1 MTAQRPS
8 IPARI
13 HIVGIGGNGMSAVAE
28 YLVSL
33 QRQVS
38 GSDLQKSPELEHLAS
53 LGVQVFAEHDAGN
66 VGTAQM
72 AVMSD
77 AIPAQN
83 PELIEARQRG
93 LRVLRRAE
101 CFALLGTDK
110 TQICVAGSHGKTT
123 TTAMIAH
130 VLESAGAN
138 PSFIM
143 GASVPCL
150 GNRRAQHGNGAH
162 YVAEACEAF
171 QNLSFYRPDLAVLTN
186 VDDDHVEHY
195 GSRAALEVAFR
206 DFAARAPVVIAGG
219 DDPGVRR
226 VINGLDAK
234 LTTFGFES
242 TNDISA
248 ADFRSN
254 REGSFFVLRSD
265 DRDVGEFHVPIPGQ
279 HIILNALACV
289 ATCRALGLSVEEIA
303 RGLKSFTGAARRWQE
318 HGVINGIRLI
328 DDFAHHPAELKTTI
342 DTARVL
348 LGPTERLTIAFQ
360 PQLFSRTLRL
370 KHELAAVLTR
380 CDQVFLLP
388 IYADGEKDT
397 RLVRSDMVAD
407 GIRKLGGA
415 VELFD
420 GLDDLV
426 ERAPGL
432 LKGPGIFILS
442 GAGSIRGAV
451 PKVHSALLTA
461 IKEERLTNRQPASA
475 ARAKSL
481 RSLVSSAMRI
491 FAKKPESV
499 LAMVR
504 QHAALRPNS
513 RAVSDPSSALSYREL
528 DLLSDE
534 LAQALVAR
542 GAICGTVIA
551 VSLSFSTDLIATVLA
566 LLKLGA
572 VYLPLDD
579 ALPPERVAFMLER
592 AEAKFLIT
600 AAGSRLAEVSLG
612 ETVEKICVDQL
623 RSDALTDQPTFDEAD
638 PKRPAYI
645 CFTSGSTGYP
655 KGVVI
660 RQGDLFARV
669 MDGVPRF
676 GINHRTKTA
685 LNTSISFDVSLG
697 EIWMTLGGGGELVGS
712 RSSKTLVGEQLARII
727 ETQKITHLLVT
738 PSVLSSI
745 RPRPFLSLQCISAAG
760 EACPQELVDFWAN
773 GRRFFNAYGPT
784 EATIYATVARCR
796 AGKKVTIGRAIR
808 QVNTYVLDENQ
819 NPVAP
824 GEIGELC
831 LGGAGITAGY
841 LSVEEGKSERF
852 LTWSPKER
860 KTDWIYRTGDLV
872 RQERNGELSFLGR
885 LDGQVKIRGHR
896 IELEEIEQSVKRL
909 PHVLDAA
916 LCVDE
921 SSAQKLICFI
931 ALGHGHALDEAS
943 VREKLAAWLPSYML
957 PSKFVSV
964 AAIPLTT
971 TGKKDRRA
979 FFEQFAKKSVQRHS
993 FREPPRNDV
1002 ERELAA
1008 IWKEL
1013 LELPDDVGMYDD
1025 FASLGGD
1032 SLRTLLVIAEVEQ
1045 RLHVTV
1051 PPGFF
1056 GCVTTVSRMAVQVAE
1071 LLWNQEHGAELAAG
1085 SGFESGRIYKQ
1096 LRDLTAAWTG
1106 VRATER
1112 SLIVSIGSED
1122 ADCDFFVCAQF
1133 DAELQLFGQHLGDS
1147 VRVHGMRSGHLVMDY
1162 TAENIEAL
1170 ASHYLE
1176 ELEALCPVGPLF
1188 LGGICQGGNIAHAIA
1203 EKLLACGRRIGPL
1216 VLMEQGRLHPY
1227 DGEIQIIFAEESHLN
1242 LSNRNDGGS
1251 AEIER
1256 LYGDRGSIAV
1266 LPGGHTI
1273 FSEPG
1278 FSALIANIKAAAD
1291 KTRIGATAELLS
1303 R

>member
-1 MTAQRPS
+1 MTEQRPS

-13 HIVGIGGNGMSAVAE
+13 HIVGIGGNGMSALGE

-53 LGVQVFAEHDAGN
+53 LGVQVFAKHDAGN

-72 AVMSD
+72 VVMSD

-93 LRVLRRAE
+93 LGVLRRAE
-101 CFALLGTDK
+101 CFARLDADK

-150 GNRRAQHGNGAH
+150 GNRRAQHGDGAH

-195 GSRAALEVAFR
+195 GSQAALEAAFR
-206 DFAARAPVVIAGG
+206 DFAKRAPVVVGGG
-219 DDPGVRR
+219 DDAGVRR

-254 REGSFFVLRSD
+254 LEGSFFVLRSD
-265 DRDVGEFHVPIPGQ
+265 DRDLGEFHVPIPGR
-279 HIILNALACV
+279 HIILNALACI
-289 ATCRALGLSVEEIA
+289 ATCRELGLSVEEIA

-318 HGVINGIRLI
+318 HGVINRIRLI

-342 DTARVL
+342 DTARAL
-348 LGPTERLTIAFQ
+348 LGLNERLTIAFQ

-388 IYADGEKDT
+388 IYANGEKDT
-397 RLVRSDMVAD
+397 RLVRSEMVAD

-420 GLDDLV
+420 DLDDLV

-442 GAGSIRGAV
+442 GAGSIREAM
-451 PKVHSALLTA
+451 PKVRRALLTA
-461 IKEERLTNRQPASA
+461 TKEERLTNRPPPAQN
-475 ARAKSL
+475 R
-481 RSLVSSAMRI
+481 RSLVCSAMRI

-513 RAVSDPSSALSYREL
+513 RAVSGPSSALSYREL
-528 DLLSDE
+528 DLLSDK

-542 GAICGTVIA
+542 GAICGRVIA
-551 VSLSFSTDLIATVLA
+551 VSLPFSTDLIATALA
-566 LLKLGA
+566 LLKVGA

-592 AEAKFLIT
+592 AEAKFLI
-600 AAGSRLAEVSLG
+600 AVAGSRVAEVSLG
-612 ETVEKICVDQL
+612 EKLEKIWVEQL
-623 RSDALTDQPTFDEAD
+623 RSDALSDQSTFAETD

-660 RQGDLFARV
+660 RQSDLFARV
-669 MDGVPRF
+669 MDGVSRF
-676 GINHRTKTA
+676 GINHTTKTA

-712 RSSKTLVGEQLARII
+712 GSSRTLVGEKLARII

-738 PSVLSSI
+738 PSVLGSI
-745 RPRPFLSLQCISAAG
+745 RPRPFPVLQCISAAG
-760 EACPQELVDFWAN
+760 EACPQELVDYWAN

-808 QVNTYVLDENQ
+808 QVNTYVLDDNQ
-819 NPVAP
+819 KPVAR

-831 LGGAGITAGY
+831 LGGTGIAAGY
-841 LSVEEGKSERF
+841 LGMEEGKSDKF
-852 LTWSPKER
+852 LTWSPNER
-860 KTDWIYRTGDLV
+860 KNDWIYRTGDLV
-872 RQERNGELSFLGR
+872 RQERNGELNFLGR

-921 SSAQKLICFI
+921 SSAHELICFI
-931 ALGHGHALDEAS
+931 ALEDGHVLEEAS
-943 VREKLAAWLPSYML
+943 AREKLAAWLPSYML

-964 AAIPLTT
+964 GAIPVTT

-979 FFEQFAKKSVQRHS
+979 LFEQFGRKNVQRHS
-993 FREPPRNDV
+993 CREPPRNDV

-1008 IWKEL
+1008 IWKEML
-1013 LELPDDVGMYDD
+1013 KLPDDVGMYDD

-1056 GCVTTVSRMAVQVAE
+1056 GCITTISRMAVQVAE

-1112 SLIVSIGSED
+1112 SLIVSVGSED
-1122 ADCDFFVCAQF
+1122 ADCDFFVCTQY

-1162 TAENIEAL
+1162 TSENIEAL

-1188 LGGICQGGNIAHAIA
+1188 LGGVCQGGNIAHAIA
-1203 EKLLACGRRIGPL
+1203 ERLLARDRRIGPL
-1216 VLMEQGRLHPY
+1216 VLMEQGRLRPY
-1227 DGEIQIIFAEESHLN
+1227 DGEIQFIFAKESHLS

-1251 AEIER
+1251 TEIER

-1266 LPGGHTI
+1266 LAGRHTI

-1278 FSALIANIKAAAD
+1278 FSALIASLKAAAD